1 MNFTLVNN
9 ETNETKDFNTYDEA
23 EKFAKDNG
31 FKHYE
36 IKAGKLKAT
45 FGGNFG
51 GFGDGI
57 TTISFC

>member
-9 ETNETKDFNTYDEA
+9 ETKETKGFNTYEEA
-23 EKFAKDNG
+23 EKFAKVSG

-36 IKAGKLKAT
+36 IKADKLKAT